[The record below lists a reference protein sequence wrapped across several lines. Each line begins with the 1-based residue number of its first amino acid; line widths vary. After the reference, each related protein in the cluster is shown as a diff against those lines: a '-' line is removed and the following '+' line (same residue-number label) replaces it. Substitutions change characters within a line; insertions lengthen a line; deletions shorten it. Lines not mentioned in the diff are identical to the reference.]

1 MEYGLVGNEMPETK
15 YLNKKRD
22 YVRRLMKEKNDAIE
36 RGV

>member
-1 MEYGLVGNEMPETK
+1 MPETK

-22 YVRRLMKEKNDAIE
+22 YVRKLMKEKNEAIE